1 MKLSKKV
8 KISMLEQMLLTRYF
22 EEKVDELFAKGLI
35 HGTAHLSIGEE
46 AMAAGPVNVLQ
57 ADDLMAIT
65 HRGHG
70 TCIAKGADIN
80 IMMAELMGKETGY
93 CKGKGGSIHV
103 ANLEEGNLGAN
114 GIVGGGIPIATG
126 AALAQ
131 KMQNTG
137 KIVLCFFGDG
147 ASNEG
152 TFHESLNMASIWQL
166 PIVYVCV
173 NNMYGMSTCIEDV
186 CPTNNISD
194 RASAYQMEGIT
205 VDGNDVLEMFE
216 VTNNAVI
223 KARKGQGP
231 TLIEGLTYRW
241 KGHSKSDAN
250 LYRTREEI
258 EEWKKKCP
266 IKRFK
271 VYLIEQK
278 IMSEEEIKNIETS
291 SLETIERAV
300 EFAEQSPSPSLD
312 ALEEDLYAS

>member
-1 MKLSKKV
+1 MKLSKKL
-8 KISMLEQMLLTRYF
+8 KLRMLEQMLLTRYF

-35 HGTAHLSIGEE
+35 HGTTHLSIGEE
-46 AMAAGPVNVLQ
+46 AMAAGPVNALK
-57 ADDLMAIT
+57 ADDFMAIT

-70 TCIAKGADIN
+70 SCIAKGADIN

-173 NNMYGMSTCIEDV
+173 NNMYGMSTCIDDV

-205 VDGNDVLEMFE
+205 IDGNDVLEMFE

-266 IKRFK
+266 IKRFQT
-271 VYLIEQK
+271 YLIEQK
-278 IMSEEEIKNIETS
+278 IMSEEEIKKMEES

-300 EFAEQSPSPSLD
+300 EFAEQSPYPSLD
-312 ALEEDLYAS
+312 ALEEDLYAY